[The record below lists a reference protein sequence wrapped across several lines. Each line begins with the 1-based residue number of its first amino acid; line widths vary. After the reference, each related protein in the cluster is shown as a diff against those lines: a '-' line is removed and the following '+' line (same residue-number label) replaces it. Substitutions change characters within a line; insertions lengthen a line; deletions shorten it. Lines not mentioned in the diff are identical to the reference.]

1 VSASLVGLVL
11 CGPFLVVVGERRQ
24 VLRYRHTSQRDGMR
38 RLSSAALME
47 LGGWVLLVVRDGQ
60 PAVLQLGRRRAV
72 VKRLRLDLVSVLIPW
87 GSEVWGLLG
96 LLLRFLRLE
105 GVVTDSPVPEL
116 GQQKGGLLSALAT
129 GY

>member
-1 VSASLVGLVL
+1 
-11 CGPFLVVVGERRQ
+11 
-24 VLRYRHTSQRDGMR
+24 MR

>member
-1 VSASLVGLVL
+1 
-11 CGPFLVVVGERRQ
+11 
-24 VLRYRHTSQRDGMR
+24 MR
-38 RLSSAALME
+38 GLSSARLME

-60 PAVLQLGRRRAV
+60 PAVLQLGRRRAL

-96 LLLRFLRLE
+96 LLLRFLRREWVWWRLE

-129 GY
+129 GYESVE